1 MAAKVLLVDDD
12 PIILHLVAAQLKAE
26 GIESV
31 GASTGAEALRRL
43 EEERPAAVVLDLGLP
58 DIPGKDLLARI
69 HVDHPAIPVVM
80 LTAADGVEDIVECM
94 RLGASDYVPKSPE
107 PTRLVAS
114 VRNAVERGSLR
125 TRVELLARELRR
137 GEGFSALLGFS
148 PAMRRAVDLLRRASA
163 SDVTVLLEGESG
175 TGKEVAARAVH
186 AEGARRT
193 GPFVAVNC
201 GAIPVGLI
209 ESELFGHE
217 RGAFTGAVAARK
229 GRFEEA
235 DGGTLFLDEVGD
247 LRIDLQVK
255 LLRVLQER
263 KVQRVGGTG
272 TRALDVRVMA
282 ATNRDLRALLAAGA
296 FREDLYYRLSV
307 FPVRLP
313 ALREREGDIPLLAAE
328 FLRRFG
334 VSHRRPVD
342 GFSRDASQAL
352 EAYHWPGNVREL
364 ENVVERAVLMEDG
377 LQVSLGSLPDPV
389 VEAPEGGNR
398 PAPGAA
404 ARAADP
410 PAPAG
415 AARAEDIRPL
425 DEEEKRIILRALDA
439 TAWNIQEAAARLGI
453 SRATI
458 YRKIERYGIEPGS
471 ARTAAST

>member
-1 MAAKVLLVDDD
+1 MAAKILLVDDD
-12 PIILHLVAAQLKAE
+12 SIVLHLVGAQLRGE
-26 GIESV
+26 GIEV
-31 GASTGAEALRRL
+31 ATASTGAEALRKI
-43 EEERPAAVVLDLGLP
+43 EEELPAAIVLDLGLP

-69 HVDHPAIPVVM
+69 HLDHPSIPVVM

-94 RLGASDYVPKSPE
+94 RLGACDYVPKSPE

-114 VRNAVERGSLR
+114 VRNAVERGSLQN
-125 TRVELLARELRR
+125 RVELLARELRR
-137 GEGFSALLGFS
+137 GEGFAALLGFS
-148 PAMRRAVDLLRRASA
+148 PAMRKAVDLLRRASA

-175 TGKEVAARAVH
+175 TGKEVAARAIH
-186 AEGARRT
+186 AEGTRRT

-217 RGAFTGAVAARK
+217 RGAFTGAVATRK

-247 LRIDLQVK
+247 LRLDLQVK

-272 TRALDVRVMA
+272 TRPVDVRVMA
-282 ATNRDLRALLAAGA
+282 ATNRDLKALLATGG

-313 ALREREGDIPLLAAE
+313 AVREREGDVTLLAAE
-328 FLRRFG
+328 FLRRFCA
-334 VSHRRPVD
+334 SHRRRVE
-342 GFSRDASQAL
+342 GFSRDAARAL
-352 EAYHWPGNVREL
+352 EAWSWPGNVREV

-377 LQVSLGSLPDPV
+377 REISLGSLPDAV
-389 VEAPEGGNR
+389 VEALQGGAKSG
-398 PAPGAA
+398 PTAPGAA
-404 ARAADP
+404 V
-410 PAPAG
+410 AP
-415 AARAEDIRPL
+415 AARAGEILPL
-425 DEEEKRIILRALDA
+425 EEEERRIILRALD
-439 TAWNIQEAAARLGI
+439 TTGWNIQEAAARLEI

-458 YRKIERYGIEPGS
+458 YRKIERYGIAPGAGRS
-471 ARTAAST
+471 AAAVEG

>member
-12 PIILHLVAAQLKAE
+12 AIVLHLVGAQLRNE
-26 GIESV
+26 GIEV
-31 GASTGAEALRRL
+31 VTASTGAEALRRI
-43 EEERPAAVVLDLGLP
+43 EEERPVAIVLDLGLP
-58 DIPGKDLLARI
+58 DISGKDLLARI
-69 HVDHPAIPVVM
+69 HGEQPSVPVVM

-114 VRNAVERGSLR
+114 VRNAMERGSLK

-137 GEGFSALLGFS
+137 GEGFAALLGFS
-148 PAMRRAVDLLRRASA
+148 PAMKKAVDLLRRASA

-201 GAIPVGLI
+201 GAIPENLI

-263 KVQRVGGTG
+263 RVQRVGGTG
-272 TRALDVRVMA
+272 TRPVDVRVMA
-282 ATNRDLRALLAAGA
+282 ATNRDLRALLATGA
-296 FREDLYYRLSV
+296 FREDLFYRLSV

-313 ALREREGDIPLLAAE
+313 ALREREGDVPLLAAE

-342 GFSRDASQAL
+342 GFSRDAARAL
-352 EAYHWPGNVREL
+352 EAHAWPGNVRSE
-364 ENVVERAVLMEDG
+364 ERRVGKDC
-377 LQVSLGSLPDPV
+377 
-389 VEAPEGGNR
+389 R
-398 PAPGAA
+398 
-404 ARAADP
+404 AR
-410 PAPAG
+410 
-415 AARAEDIRPL
+415 R
-425 DEEEKRIILRALDA
+425 
-439 TAWNIQEAAARLGI
+439 
-453 SRATI
+453 
-458 YRKIERYGIEPGS
+458 S
-471 ARTAAST
+471 A

>member
-1 MAAKVLLVDDD
+1 MGAKVLLVDDD
-12 PIILHLVAAQLKAE
+12 AMILHLVGAQLRKE
-26 GIESV
+26 GIETV
-31 GASTGAEALRRL
+31 TAPNGAEALRRI
-43 EEERPAAVVLDLGLP
+43 EEETPSAVVLDLGLP
-58 DIPGKDLLARI
+58 DISGKDLLARI
-69 HVDHPAIPVVM
+69 HADHPSLPVVM

-125 TRVELLARELRR
+125 TRVELLTRELRR
-137 GEGFSALLGFS
+137 GEGFPNLLGFS
-148 PAMRRAVDLLRRASA
+148 PAMRKATDLLRRAAA
-163 SDVTVLLEGESG
+163 SDVTILLEGESG

-186 AEGARRT
+186 AEGGRRT

-217 RGAFTGAVAARK
+217 RGAFTGAVATRK

-263 KVQRVGGTG
+263 RVQRVGGTG
-272 TRALDVRVMA
+272 TRPVDVRIMA
-282 ATNRDLRALLAAGA
+282 ATNRDLRSLLGTGA
-296 FREDLYYRLSV
+296 FREDLFYRLAV

-313 ALREREGDIPLLAAE
+313 AVREREGDVPLLAAE
-328 FLRRFG
+328 FLRRFCAG
-334 VSHRRPVD
+334 HRRQVD
-342 GFSRDASQAL
+342 GFSKEASRAL
-352 EAYHWPGNVREL
+352 EAYPWPGNVREM

-377 LQVSLGSLPDPV
+377 REISLGSLPDAV
-389 VEAPEGGNR
+389 VEAIQAGPRTE
-398 PAPGAA
+398 A
-404 ARAADP
+404 
-410 PAPAG
+410 AG
-415 AARAEDIRPL
+415 AVPVSKAGDVLPL
-425 DEEEKRIILRALDA
+425 EDEERRIILRALDA
-439 TAWNIQEAAARLGI
+439 TGWNIQEASTRLRI

-458 YRKIERYGIEPGS
+458 YRKIERYGIAPGVGRS
-471 ARTAAST
+471 GAVVEG